1 VTAKS
6 CIDLKGKTMNF
17 LNRIKEPS
25 TWAGLASLAVLLG
38 ANPET
43 TSQVVNAGGSVAH
56 AVGAVAGLMAI
67 FMREKAK

>member
-1 VTAKS
+1 MKN
-6 CIDLKGKTMNF
+6 I

-25 TWAGLASLAVLLG
+25 TWAGLASLAMLLG

-43 TSQVVNAGGSVAH
+43 TTQVVNAGGSVAQ
-56 AVGAVAGLMAI
+56 AVGAVAGVLAI